1 MYTFVQEKVTIYLL
15 HVLEY
20 LTIEMF
26 SLSQLDLLQ
35 GKKKRKQK
43 EKSSELEPFATSKH
57 LFSCNQFLVS
67 AWSEAVWAIVKE
79 IQLSL

>member
-1 MYTFVQEKVTIYLL
+1 MCRFVQEKVTIYLL

-57 LFSCNQFLVS
+57 LFSCNHFLVS